1 MKMVQRNVDNRSA
14 GWKKCSSI
22 GEAANVPWCSLTAI
36 ISDQTQI
43 KLPMTTSEFSKF
55 EGDINFFNVDTEAQP
70 CPGRQ
75 ITGAFTGARVET
87 PFLALGAFMIL
98 IGEGYAKTLPGALIT
113 EPGSE
118 SATPCFDGCI
128 PVGGLEGDAAARNA
142 ALYWGGPTQLFLE
155 AFSQAYRFQVRMG
168 RRIVVVDELADHIG
182 VWPRAKAFCGASDS
196 LAPMMPEIQ
205 ETNSVLHD
213 KNFDRLFIP
222 QNVVVGDAGTEC
234 IGAPTAGVTYGHF
247 SQSGVAHKAYMF
259 QRPLLYV
266 PTTTIRIGLTRVEQD
281 CCFLDSMRRQAVLD
295 LSVAATPAPGI
306 LSETLTCGAG
316 YSSAYTVP
324 GGCLTYGVGLFGVEL
339 FPCAC
344 IDYLNYILPE
354 SLQFQMLLE
363 NSYMQGL
370 LNANQLKGANML
382 AGLNERGKKNLQ
394 ALLEK
399 KPIGIL
405 DE

>member
-1 MKMVQRNVDNRSA
+1 MANIDNRSA
-14 GWKKCSSI
+14 AWKKCSTI
-22 GEAANVPWCSLTAI
+22 GEAASVPWSALTAI

-43 KLPMTTSEFSKF
+43 KLPMTTVEFQKF
-55 EGDINFFNVDTEAQP
+55 EGNINFFDVDADANP

-113 EPGSE
+113 EPASA

-128 PVGGLEGDAAARNA
+128 PVGGLSGDTAARNA

-155 AFSQAYRFQVRMG
+155 SFSQAYRFQVRMG

-182 VWPRAKAFCGASDS
+182 VWPRAKSFCGASDS

-205 ETNSVLHD
+205 ETNSVMHD

-247 SQSGVAHKAYMF
+247 TQSGVAHKAYMF

-295 LSVAATPAPGI
+295 LAVVPTPAPGI
-306 LSETLTCGAG
+306 LTEKLVCAAG
-316 YSSAYTVP
+316 YSSAYTIP

-339 FPCAC
+339 FPSAC

-363 NSYMQGL
+363 NSFMQGL
-370 LNANQLKGANML
+370 LQANSLKGNNSL
-382 AGLNERGKKNLQ
+382 SGLTPQGKQNLQ
-394 ALLEK
+394 QLLQRS
-399 KPIGIL
+399 KPMATIL

>member
-1 MKMVQRNVDNRSA
+1 MANRNIDNRSSA
-14 GWKKCSSI
+14 WKKCSSI
-22 GEAANVPWCSLTAI
+22 GEAASVPWSAMTAI
-36 ISDQTQI
+36 ISDQTQL
-43 KLPMTTSEFSKF
+43 KLPLTPDEFSKF
-55 EGDINFFNVDTEAQP
+55 EGDINFFNVDTEATP

-98 IGEGYAKTLPGALIT
+98 IGEGYAKTLPGALIS

-128 PVGGLEGDAAARNA
+128 PAGGLDGDTAARNA

-155 AFSQAYRFQVRMG
+155 SFSQAYRFQVRMG

-182 VWPRAKAFCGASDS
+182 VWPRAKQFCGASDS
-196 LAPMMPEIQ
+196 LAPMMPEII

-213 KNFDRLFIP
+213 KNYDRLFIP

-247 SQSGVAHKAYMF
+247 TQSGVAHKAYMF

-295 LSVAATPAPGI
+295 LGVVPSPAPGI
-306 LSETLTCGAG
+306 LSETLVCGAG
-316 YSSAYTVP
+316 FSSAYTVP

-339 FPCAC
+339 FPSAC

-363 NSYMQGL
+363 NSFMQGL
-370 LNANQLKGANML
+370 LQAQSLKGNNYL
-382 AGLNERGKKNLQ
+382 AGLNDRGKANLR
-394 ALLEK
+394 ALMER
-399 KPIGIL
+399 KPMAIL